1 MDKLSYLKST
11 KQNIRDYLRLSRSYR
26 QATYE
31 DRFLKRGEK
40 VPFKH
45 SWALMAH
52 MHDLRVWTVAYA
64 PSRINNLQR
73 LQEIHLLNQEMWY
86 QVSNAMWKRILIMF
100 GLWIFVTRVA
110 KNKYVNQGNF
120 DTHDASFRET
130 PAHM

>member
-26 QATYE
+26 QSTYE
-31 DRFLKRGEK
+31 DRFLKKGEK
-40 VPFKH
+40 VPFKQ

-52 MHDLRVWTVAYA
+52 MHDLRVWTIAYA

-100 GLWIFVTRVA
+100 GLWIFVTRIA
-110 KNKYVNQGNF
+110 KKKYMNQGNF

>member
-110 KNKYVNQGNF
+110 KGKYMNQGNF

>member
-1 MDKLSYLKST
+1 
-11 KQNIRDYLRLSRSYR
+11 
-26 QATYE
+26 
-31 DRFLKRGEK
+31 
-40 VPFKH
+40 
-45 SWALMAH
+45 MAH

-73 LQEIHLLNQEMWY
+73 LQEIHMLNQEMWY

-110 KNKYVNQGNF
+110 KNKYMNQGNF

>member
-11 KQNIRDYLRLSRSYR
+11 KQNIRDYLRLSRSYK

-40 VPFKH
+40 VPFKQ

-73 LQEIHLLNQEMWY
+73 L
-86 QVSNAMWKRILIMF
+86 
-100 GLWIFVTRVA
+100 
-110 KNKYVNQGNF
+110 
-120 DTHDASFRET
+120 
-130 PAHM
+130 